1 MPVTSIGAYTATP
14 ADVQANFHGAQLVYA
29 CWEHHLLFAAP
40 FIMPVPPDMLFKDWV
55 TEALTPLISADPDTP
70 QIDWAKVQWHLGAQP
85 WQPDFA
91 RSLKD
96 NGVRHKAQIRMHT
109 PGLNS
114 LMPFAA

>member
-1 MPVTSIGAYTATP
+1 MIA
-14 ADVQANFHGAQLVYA
+14 
-29 CWEHHLLFAAP
+29 
-40 FIMPVPPDMLFKDWV
+40 
-55 TEALTPLISADPDTP
+55 ADPDAA
-70 QIDWAKVQWHLGAQP
+70 QIDWASVQWRLGGQP

-96 NGVRHKAQIRMHT
+96 NGVRHKALIRMCT